1 MINLTWKKERIFS
14 AKSRTFK
21 TKSWPFPKEKLY
33 IFQYKIFPHLADF
46 PYLHYC
52 SIGQIKKRLPKA
64 ETGFSRQSLTF
75 RNKSRT
81 FKSRS
86 GTLDFQREQW
96 DFQNE
101 KSYLRKKK
109 ISYKKS
115 EFQNQKVGFSN
126 RRG

>member
-52 SIGQIKKRLPKA
+52 SIGQIKK
-64 ETGFSRQSLTF
+64 TTS
-75 RNKSRT
+75 KSRNRI
-81 FKSRS
+81 FKAKF
-86 GTLDFQREQW
+86 DFQKQDSDFQKQKW
-96 DFQNE
+96 DFGLSE
-101 KSYLRKKK
+101 GTVGLSKRKILLKKK
-109 ISYKKS
+109 KD
-115 EFQNQKVGFSN
+115 FLQKVGVSKPKSRLFK
-126 RRG
+126 